1 MMEKKSTPVPQKD
14 NKSFPSSQASEKR
27 IDQSNYIGSIWA
39 IIAKIM
45 AFIII
50 ITTALTF
57 FAIGDML
64 GGNEYAIGGLIL
76 GIPVGI
82 AFGTVLM
89 VFATICQDISIIR
102 HIIEAK
108 KNPRK

>member
-1 MMEKKSTPVPQKD
+1 
-14 NKSFPSSQASEKR
+14 
-27 IDQSNYIGSIWA
+27 
-39 IIAKIM
+39 M

-50 ITTALTF
+50 IATALTF